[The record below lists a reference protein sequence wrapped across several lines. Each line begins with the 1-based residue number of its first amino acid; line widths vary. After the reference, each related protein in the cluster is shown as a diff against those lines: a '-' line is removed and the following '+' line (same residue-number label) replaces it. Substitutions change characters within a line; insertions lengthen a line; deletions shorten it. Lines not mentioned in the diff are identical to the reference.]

1 MQNTNAVN
9 QPDGELHDTM
19 QTNTTQ
25 ANSEFVQN
33 MNNAVTDI
41 ANPHAD
47 LKLSPE
53 EMEELYSRPYMNPQ
67 HAAQGH
73 LPGSNEILETE
84 KELIESKQEKCIEII
99 KQNGDIHEILENIK
113 GDEDI
118 SSITG
123 G

>member
-9 QPDGELHDTM
+9 QPDGKLHDTM

-33 MNNAVTDI
+33 MNNAVHDI

-67 HAAQGH
+67 FAAQGH
-73 LPGSNEILETE
+73 QPESNELLKAEQ
-84 KELIESKQEKCIEII
+84 ELVESKQEKCVEII
-99 KQNGDIHEILENIK
+99 RQNGEIHEILETIK
-113 GDEDI
+113 GDGDI
-118 SSITG
+118 DQITG